1 MTVNMNNEELT
12 NLDSQVLRAL
22 IREAVHHGV
31 ETRLYQY
38 FNGKRDLFEVPEKLK
53 KYLATYV
60 KAQLSMDKD
69 DIKWANEIISLLKKS
84 KNGQKP
90 EYEGH
95 APESYP
101 KEKLKIVETT
111 IFKRRSIRQWTDEKI
126 PKSLLEKIV
135 KAGIWAPTACNLQIT
150 RYLVLE
156 DEKELQAISSREFSG
171 EAAKI
176 ITLADKR
183 PYEIL
188 SYIPRRNMLLDVGAA
203 MQNMLIM
210 AEALGL
216 AAVWGTFNDKEIE
229 NIKSYFDLEPY
240 YRLCAYISLG
250 YPNEKVLAP
259 GRIST
264 HDAVLNW

>member
-1 MTVNMNNEELT
+1 MTAINNEELI

-31 ETRLYQY
+31 ETRLYPY
-38 FNGKRDLFEVPEKLK
+38 FNRKRDLFEVPEKVK
-53 KYLATYV
+53 RYLATYV
-60 KAQLSMDKD
+60 KGQLPMDKG
-69 DIKWANEIISLLKKS
+69 DIKWANEIISLLEKS
-84 KNGQKP
+84 KNGHKP

-95 APESYP
+95 APKAYS
-101 KEKLKIVETT
+101 KEKLKIVETA

-135 KAGIWAPTACNLQIT
+135 KAGIWAPTGCNLQIT

-156 DEKELQAISSREFSG
+156 DEKELQALPSREFSG

-176 ITLADKR
+176 ITLADTR
-183 PYEIL
+183 PYEML
-188 SYIPRRNMLLDVGAA
+188 SHIPRRNMLFDVGAA
-203 MQNMLIM
+203 MQNMLIL

-229 NIKSYFDLEPY
+229 NIKSYFNLEPY
-240 YRLCAYISLG
+240 YRLCSYISLG
-250 YPNEKVLAP
+250 YPDEKVLAP